1 MRKLL
6 ASFEQI
12 IQQAF
17 PVKHHRDDPKI
28 RVWAVVMMS

>member
-17 PVKHHRDDPKI
+17 PVKHYRDNPKYEYK
-28 RVWAVVMMS
+28 R